1 MTEEIIDLIEKKL
14 GYEFNNKALL
24 VQAFT
29 RESYAK
35 EQRVKGLD
43 VQSNEQLE
51 YFGDS
56 VLNYLVVCGQ
66 LDHFTKVMDNTGLH
80 VLYKEGKLSEFNSHW
95 TDKSMLSKCIDA
107 LGIAKYLIMSKGDI
121 NQKVNENESVKEDL
135 FESLVGAIWID
146 SEKDISRIQNIIY
159 SMLNIEFETIN
170 VEKNYVSQILEFADK
185 NKYILDKQVEETE
198 NNFKAVYTITLDFL
212 PKEGRDWTGTG
223 YGKNIKQAEQN
234 AALDLINTLER
245 YGWYDIK
252 AFPKMNF
259 TLENSI
265 NCLQELNQK
274 GYIGEIN
281 YTDDAF
287 FSTNKEPYWKVTCK
301 INNYITAFIGT
312 SKSKKEAKKK
322 AAYDALCFIY
332 FQVNKTNE
340 YNPAN
345 KHFKFMIDI
354 RAETPELKVFIIDSF
369 EDDFIYKG
377 HLFPENKPY
386 EYFGVNDSFQDGDA
400 WIEFF
405 ENGKEALLRYMALF
419 GDFSNVHLKGQ
430 ELEENLTIFI
440 TEEYEKLSKDIK
452 NNGVLLRESL
462 LTIMN
467 KYLNK

>member
-1 MTEEIIDLIEKKL
+1 
-14 GYEFNNKALL
+14 
-24 VQAFT
+24 
-29 RESYAK
+29 
-35 EQRVKGLD
+35 
-43 VQSNEQLE
+43 
-51 YFGDS
+51 
-56 VLNYLVVCGQ
+56 
-66 LDHFTKVMDNTGLH
+66 
-80 VLYKEGKLSEFNSHW
+80 
-95 TDKSMLSKCIDA
+95 
-107 LGIAKYLIMSKGDI
+107 
-121 NQKVNENESVKEDL
+121 
-135 FESLVGAIWID
+135 
-146 SEKDISRIQNIIY
+146 
-159 SMLNIEFETIN
+159 
-170 VEKNYVSQILEFADK
+170 
-185 NKYILDKQVEETE
+185 
-198 NNFKAVYTITLDFL
+198 
-212 PKEGRDWTGTG
+212 
-223 YGKNIKQAEQN
+223 
-234 AALDLINTLER
+234 
-245 YGWYDIK
+245 
-252 AFPKMNF
+252 MNF

-400 WIEFF
+400 WIEVF